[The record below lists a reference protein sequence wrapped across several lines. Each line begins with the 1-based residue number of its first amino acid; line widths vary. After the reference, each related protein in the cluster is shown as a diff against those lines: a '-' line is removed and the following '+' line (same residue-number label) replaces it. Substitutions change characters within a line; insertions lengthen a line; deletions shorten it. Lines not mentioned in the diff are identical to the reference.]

1 MSFDEKR
8 PNIEID
14 SISAGPA
21 IEGEVSAKSIVLN
34 SSVGKIECLY
44 HTVSTKQHAVVW
56 VWGYAGGYGGPADN
70 LYQSMGEDLVSEG
83 IASLRV
89 HYREPGNLEEA
100 ILDTIAAAQF
110 LSDEGYT
117 NIALVGLSF
126 GGAVVISA
134 APQAPNVIAVIGL
147 ASQTYGAT
155 GAAAIAPRKLLL
167 VHGTNDQRL
176 NCYCSEQIYLWAQK
190 PKELVLYPGA
200 GHGLREVKTELRQLL
215 HGWLKNNLIT

>member
-1 MSFDEKR
+1 MSSEDKKLR
-8 PNIEID
+8 IAIN
-14 SISAGPA
+14 SSSAGPTV
-21 IEGEVSAKSIVLN
+21 EGETTAKSIVLN
-34 SSVGKIECLY
+34 SSVGKIQCLY
-44 HTVSTKQHAVVW
+44 HPVTTKKYAVVW

-70 LYQSMGEDLVSEG
+70 LYKSMGEGLVSDN

-110 LSDEGYT
+110 LSDEGFT
-117 NIALVGLSF
+117 NIALIGHSF

-134 APQAPNVIAVIGL
+134 APHAPNVTAVVGL
-147 ASQTYGAT
+147 ASQTYGAP

-167 VHGTNDQRL
+167 VHGTSDHRL

-190 PKELVLYPGA
+190 PKELILYPGA

-215 HGWLKNNLIT
+215 RGWLMNNLIT